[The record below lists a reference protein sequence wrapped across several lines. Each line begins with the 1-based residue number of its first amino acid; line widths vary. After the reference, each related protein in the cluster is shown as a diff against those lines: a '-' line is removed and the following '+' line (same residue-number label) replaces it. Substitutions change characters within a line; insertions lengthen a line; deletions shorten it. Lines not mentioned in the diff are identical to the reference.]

1 MFKEKVNTKYFFFS
15 FLFKLDTKIVKRRKQ
30 KRARSLDSEDGIN
43 IKHDLGRTHE
53 LNKCLS
59 IFALKMMRSEC
70 SDDVE

>member
-1 MFKEKVNTKYFFFS
+1 MFKEKVNTKYFFS

-70 SDDVE
+70 SDYVE